1 MSENK
6 GRRPL
11 TQQEIDRLVQNGC
24 SAADWGQILVTD
36 PFSPDR
42 IVKTHFSG
50 QVSLGLLSGIAQL
63 GGGIGMPCGLYHA
76 TVHNCQIGYNSLIRN
91 VSDMIANMVIEDH
104 VVINDV
110 KSITTQGISTFGN
123 GVGASAVNEN
133 GGRAFTIYEGLSA
146 QVAYL
151 LAMYRDQPE
160 VLKKLQELIFE
171 RVRQNESDKGTI
183 GSGAAIEHCGV
194 LKNVKIGPG
203 AILDGVCRLEN
214 GTVSSCAEDPAYVGD
229 NVIARD
235 FIFAEGSKVAD
246 GAMLTR
252 CYAGQGVRLEKG
264 FSAVDSVFFANSHC
278 EQGEAC
284 SIFAGPFTVSHHK
297 ATLLI
302 AGLYSFYNAGSGTNQ
317 SNHMYKLGPVHQ
329 GILERGCKT
338 GSESYLLWPARI
350 GAYSTVIGK
359 HSKKMDLS
367 DLPFS
372 YLLERHGKS
381 ELFVGLNLIN
391 IGLVRDEKKWPARD
405 LRKAARLLDYVNP
418 KVLSPYTVG
427 KMLAG
432 MDILNRLHEKSPDA
446 EHVLH
451 CGVHIAA
458 PLRAVELYR
467 LAIEKYYAD
476 VLARRIQAVY
486 HCEQQHFST
495 ETLTDRFSSLK
506 QYLERKVDLGLSRW
520 VDIAG
525 LLAPADALREL
536 LEDVRDGRL
545 SSLDDVGV
553 RLEALHTNYAEYEW
567 AWVLEKLEKQQGKEL
582 VKWSKGDFKAIFDK
596 GLAAEQK
603 LLLQQTEDA
612 ATEFSAGVQIGYGID
627 GGPQAQAGD
636 FESVCGTL
644 ATNMTMKMLR
654 ESLEKKKTNFDEI
667 VSQILG

>member
-50 QVSLGLLSGIAQL
+50 YVSLGLLSGVSQL
-63 GGGIGMPCGLYHA
+63 GGVVEMPCGIYHA
-76 TVHNCQIGYNSLIRN
+76 TVHNCQVGYNTLIRN

-104 VVINDV
+104 VLINDV
-110 KSITTQGISTFGN
+110 KSITVQGKSTFGN
-123 GVGASAVNEN
+123 GVGVSAVNEN
-133 GGRAFTIYEGLSA
+133 GGRAFPIYEGLSA
-146 QVAYL
+146 QIAYL
-151 LAMYRDQPE
+151 LAMYRNQPD
-160 VLKKLQELIFE
+160 VLKKLRELIFE
-171 RVRQNESDKGTI
+171 RVRQNESEKGSI
-183 GSGAAIEHCGV
+183 GSGAVIGHCGI

-203 AILDGVCRLEN
+203 AILDGVSLLEN

-235 FIFAEGSKVAD
+235 FIFAEGSRVAD
-246 GAMLTR
+246 GAVLTR

-264 FSAVDSVFFANSHC
+264 FSAVDSVFFAISHC

-284 SIFAGPFTVSHHK
+284 SIFAGPFTVINHK

-338 GSESYLLWPARI
+338 GSASYLLWPARI
-350 GAYSTVIGK
+350 GAFTTVIGK

-372 YLLERHGKS
+372 YLLERGGKS

-405 LRKAARLLDYVNP
+405 RRKAAAILDYVNP
-418 KVLSPYTVG
+418 KVLSPYTAQ

-432 MDILNRLHEKSPDA
+432 MDILNCLHDKHPDA
-446 EHVLH
+446 EHVLY
-451 CGVHIAA
+451 CGIHIPA

-476 VLARRIQAVY
+476 VLAERVCSLFHAE
-486 HCEQQHFST
+486 HEHFSM

-536 LEDVRDGRL
+536 LEDVGDGRL
-545 SSLDDVGV
+545 SSLEDVQI
-553 RLEALHTNYAEYEW
+553 RLGSLHTNYAEYEW
-567 AWVLEKLEKQQGKEL
+567 AWVLDQLEKQQGKEL
-582 VKWSKGDFKAIFDK
+582 VKWSKGDFTAIFDK
-596 GLAAEQK
+596 GLAAEEK
-603 LLLQQTEDA
+603 LLSQQTEDA
-612 ATEFSAGVQIGYGID
+612 AREFDQSSRIGYGID
-627 GGPQAQAGD
+627 GGPEAKAGD

-644 ATNMTMKMLR
+644 QTNMTMKMLR
-654 ESLEKKKTNFDEI
+654 ESLEKKKVNFNEI